1 MGTNTLTKT
10 KPFDK
15 VLYDQT
21 DGKAKR
27 KIKKYLHSKDHIVQ
41 DSKEYYKCDVKSISG
56 RGIITFSEVEIKLS
70 WEGEW
75 PTSWRDVRIPYR
87 KKKLL
92 DEIESDLTFYIF
104 RKDCKEMWIIPDYII
119 KEKGSV
125 VEVPNRYVREGEQF
139 YSIPVESIKKV
150 KLTV

>member
-1 MGTNTLTKT
+1 MGTNTLTK
-10 KPFDK
+10 PFDRK
-15 VLYDQT
+15 LYDQT
-21 DGKAKR
+21 DDKAKR
-27 KIKKYLHSKDHIVQ
+27 KIIKYLHSKNHIIHTY
-41 DSKEYYKCDVKSISG
+41 KEDYKCDVKSISG
-56 RGIITFSEVEIKLS
+56 RGIVTFSEVEIKLS

>member
-1 MGTNTLTKT
+1 MGTNTLTK
-10 KPFDK
+10 PFDRK
-15 VLYDQT
+15 LYDQT

-27 KIKKYLHSKDHIVQ
+27 KIKKYLRSKNHIVH
-41 DSKEYYKCDVKSISG
+41 DSKEDYKCDVKSISSG
-56 RGIITFSEVEIKLS
+56 GIVTFSEVEIKLS

-75 PTSWRDVRIPYR
+75 PTSWKDVRIPYR

-92 DEIESDLTFYIF
+92 DSIESNLTFYIF

-119 KEKGSV
+119 KEKGVV
-125 VEVPNRYVREGEQF
+125 VEVPNRYVKEGEQF
-139 YSIPVESIKKV
+139 YSIPVEYINKT